1 MDDQMIPGPPA
12 KTKDGDSSTNSAQVR
27 LDTANRA
34 LAEAKDAVSRARE
47 KAGEELSDWLRAAA
61 TDSLDQATRKRD
73 RAIAEVEEATA
84 AMNAALV
91 KDSTVGS
98 SPITDLEA
106 SSGAGEAEPAQDDAQ
121 PMFQTS
127 EQFLLHQLLP
137 LYIRIIDSRNNTWCR
152 QWFRHPEALSRVD
165 ALWRAW
171 EHLRLDGKTGMS
183 VWWKDHA
190 DPQMA
195 VLLSRKGP
203 FYECDL
209 NRHKEPD
216 PMPCDLAPEGWFPK
230 EEEIP
235 FP

>member
-1 MDDQMIPGPPA
+1 MDDQMIPGPPE

-27 LDTANRA
+27 LETANQA
-34 LAEAKDAVSRARE
+34 LVEAKEAVRLARQ

-84 AMNAALV
+84 AMNAAPV
-91 KDSTVGS
+91 KESTVGP

-106 SSGAGEAEPAQDDAQ
+106 SSGAGEAEPAPDDAQ
-121 PMFQTS
+121 PMFDTS
-127 EQFLLHQLLP
+127 EQFLIHQLLP

-216 PMPCDLAPEGWFPK
+216 PMPCDIAPEGWFPK
-230 EEEIP
+230 EGEIP